1 MRSKSPMIRPNRW
14 NGRSET
20 TRTARPGDNQSRVE
34 YAKLAIE
41 QLARMAI
48 QECQS
53 GTIGIEI
60 PIKDGKLG
68 KVKRLQI
75 VFQPE

>member
-1 MRSKSPMIRPNRW
+1 MSRRNGKS
-14 NGRSET
+14 
-20 TRTARPGDNQSRVE
+20 RTAVLERPQDLDRPGGNESRVE
-34 YAKLAIE
+34 YAMLSIQE
-41 QLARMAI
+41 MAI
-48 QECQS
+48 DAMRSGHC

-60 PIKDGKLG
+60 PIKDGRLG